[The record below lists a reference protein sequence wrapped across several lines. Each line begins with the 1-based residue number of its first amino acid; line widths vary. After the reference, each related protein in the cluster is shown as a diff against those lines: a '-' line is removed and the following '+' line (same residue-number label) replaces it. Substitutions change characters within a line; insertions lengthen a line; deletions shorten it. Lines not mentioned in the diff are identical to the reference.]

1 MLQRIL
7 QSEVENRKAIPGLAI
22 SAALALAVAAGGG
35 TAWAQTRTTDDTT
48 KLADQIIG
56 CAGLDG
62 DQERLRCYDALAQ
75 PLLGL
80 DDSSEDAPTALHS
93 FTGRD
98 DWDSEPIE
106 VDTPWRLVWQNQG
119 SLLTVELRTAQNE
132 MVDVIGN
139 QIGRG
144 GGRSAVL
151 EPGSYR
157 LAVRGLGGWRVQVVG
172 EAGN

>member
-1 MLQRIL
+1 M
-7 QSEVENRKAIPGLAI
+7 QSKIEIRKIIPGLAV
-22 SAALALAVAAGGG
+22 SAALVLALAAGGG
-35 TAWAQTRTTDDTT
+35 GAAWGQARSTDDTT
-48 KLADQIIG
+48 RLADQIVG
-56 CAGLDG
+56 CAGLD
-62 DQERLRCYDALAQ
+62 DEQERLQCYDALAQ

-80 DDSSEDAPTALHS
+80 DESTEDSPTALHG

-98 DWDSEPIE
+98 DWDSDPIE

-132 MVDVIGN
+132 MIDVIGN

-144 GGRSAVL
+144 GGRSAVI

-172 EAGN
+172 ETGN

>member
-1 MLQRIL
+1 VLQRIV
-7 QSEVENRKAIPGLAI
+7 QSEVEIRKAIRGLVL
-22 SAALALAVAAGGG
+22 SAGLVLAGVAGSDA
-35 TAWAQTRTTDDTT
+35 AWAQTRSADDTT
-48 KLADQIIG
+48 KLADQIVG

-62 DQERLRCYDALAQ
+62 DQERLRCYDDLAQ

-80 DDSSEDAPTALHS
+80 DESAEDAPTALHS
-93 FTGRD
+93 FTGKD

-106 VDTPWRLVWQNQG
+106 IATPWRLVWQNQG
-119 SLLTVELRTAQNE
+119 SLLTVELHTAQNE

-144 GGRSAVL
+144 GGRSAIL

-172 EAGN
+172 ETGN